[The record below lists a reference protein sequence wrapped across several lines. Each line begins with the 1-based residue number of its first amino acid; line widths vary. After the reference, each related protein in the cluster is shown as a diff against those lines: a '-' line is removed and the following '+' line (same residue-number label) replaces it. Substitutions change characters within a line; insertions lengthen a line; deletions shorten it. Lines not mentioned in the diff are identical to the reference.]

1 MFDVGFSEMLVI
13 AVVAL
18 VVIGP
23 EKLPGVAKT
32 VGAWFGRLQRYV
44 NDVKA
49 DINREI
55 ELEELRKFKT
65 QFEEA
70 AQSLDSGFRSE
81 VSQAEAS
88 MQSIGQDVSNSV
100 DPLAA
105 ALAPATL
112 AADAGLTEPVT
123 APVTAPVPAPMTAP
137 GTEPATEV
145 AREHENA
152 STTPPPLSQASAESL
167 AEMQPTPA
175 SKTT

>member
-105 ALAPATL
+105 ALDPATL
-112 AADAGLTEPVT
+112 AADAGLTE
-123 APVTAPVPAPMTAP
+123 PVPAPMTAP

-167 AEMQPTPA
+167 AEMQPTSA

>member
-105 ALAPATL
+105 ALDPATL
-112 AADAGLTEPVT
+112 AADAGLTETV
-123 APVTAPVPAPMTAP
+123 AEPVTAPVPAPMTAP
-137 GTEPATEV
+137 GTEPATEI
-145 AREHENA
+145 AREHENV

-175 SKTT
+175 SKAT

>member
-81 VSQAEAS
+81 VNQAEAS
-88 MQSIGQDVSNSV
+88 IQSIGQEVSNGV

-105 ALAPATL
+105 ALDPATL
-112 AADAGLTEPVT
+112 AADAGLT
-123 APVTAPVPAPMTAP
+123 APMTEPMTAS

-145 AREHENA
+145 ASEHENA

-175 SKTT
+175 SKAT